1 MLAVLLYRYKKKKPN
16 KSKIK
21 DRRILVTQ
29 ALYVGAREKNSITHL
44 AS

>member
-1 MLAVLLYRYKKKKPN
+1 MLAVLLYRYKKKPN

-29 ALYVGAREKNSITHL
+29 ALYVGAREEISITHK

>member
-1 MLAVLLYRYKKKKPN
+1 MLAVLLYRYKKKPN